1 MQKGIRIQKQRE
13 KEKLTVKVH
22 VPKKGYVRLL
32 QLVGN
37 DQGLA
42 VAELEYYLDGLWEN
56 INPQSKGYDPYYT
69 KDIAKSAA
77 EELQKR
83 RSRA

>member
-1 MQKGIRIQKQRE
+1 MQKGINVQKQRE
-13 KEKLTVKVH
+13 KRKLTVKVQ
-22 VPKKGYVRLL
+22 VPRKGYARLL

-42 VAELEYYLDGLWEN
+42 IAELEYYLDGLWEN
-56 INPQSKGYDPYYT
+56 INPQSNGYDPYYT
-69 KDIAKSAA
+69 TDIVKSAA